1 VTYIEFGL
9 TYVARLFDSM
19 LVRDIRTV
27 MISKLITRTYIML
40 NEIQSIITGS
50 TTGKLPYRCFGRFSY
65 CSLQAYPIYIYIFG

>member
-1 VTYIEFGL
+1 VIYIEFGL

-40 NEIQSIITGS
+40 NEIQSIITGFYD
-50 TTGKLPYRCFGRFSY
+50 GKITI
-65 CSLQAYPIYIYIFG
+65 SLFW